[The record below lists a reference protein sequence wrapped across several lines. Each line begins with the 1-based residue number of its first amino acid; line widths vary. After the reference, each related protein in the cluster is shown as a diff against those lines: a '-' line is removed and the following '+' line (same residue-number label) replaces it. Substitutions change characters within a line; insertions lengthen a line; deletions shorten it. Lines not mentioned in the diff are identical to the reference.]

1 MLARA
6 YSLFFPAEGGA
17 AGGSYIATAAG
28 SLPKLPVNQRKLQD
42 FKEAASLRRKSA
54 ASFGAQPSLAP
65 SSAPSQEHPTVTFV
79 SPRRSAVLLSGPE
92 GIGKR
97 AAAEAAAALADA
109 RAGGSILDAEKRI
122 Y

>member
-1 MLARA
+1 M
-6 YSLFFPAEGGA
+6 FFPAEGGA

-28 SLPKLPVNQRKLQD
+28 SLPKLP
-42 FKEAASLRRKSA
+42 
-54 ASFGAQPSLAP
+54 
-65 SSAPSQEHPTVTFV
+65 
-79 SPRRSAVLLSGPE
+79 VLLSGPE